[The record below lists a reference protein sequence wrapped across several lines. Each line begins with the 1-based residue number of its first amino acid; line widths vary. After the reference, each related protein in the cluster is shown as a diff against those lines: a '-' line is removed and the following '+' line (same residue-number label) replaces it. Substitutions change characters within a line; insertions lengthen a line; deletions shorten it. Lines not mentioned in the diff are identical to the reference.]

1 MKQIYYILFIK
12 YQPSENVH
20 NDKKIIYSDMQSI
33 TVHKNLNDNTYKKR
47 SWPLENIKK
56 KWRELFMHGKFS
68 KD

>member
-47 SWPLENIKK
+47 S
-56 KWRELFMHGKFS
+56 
-68 KD
+68 